1 LPPEGQEDGMKR
13 KRHTPEQIVK
23 HLRDAARMLGE
34 GKTVTQVCKRI
45 GVTEVTY
52 YRWKKEYDGATR
64 DSIKRL
70 KELGKENAQLKRL
83 LADHVLGLRVLKDIA
98 EGNF

>member
-1 LPPEGQEDGMKR
+1 MKR

-23 HLRDAARMLGE
+23 HLRDAEVMLGE
-34 GKTVTQVCKRI
+34 GKTVAQVCKKL

-52 YRWKKEYDGATR
+52 YRWKREYEGATR
-64 DSIKRL
+64 DQVRRL
-70 KELGKENAQLKRL
+70 KELEKENAQLKRL
-83 LADHVLGLRVLKDIA
+83 VADQALENRILKDIS

>member
-1 LPPEGQEDGMKR
+1 MKR

-23 HLRDAARMLGE
+23 HLREADRMLGE
-34 GKTVTQVCKRI
+34 GKTVAQVCKRI

-52 YRWKKEYDGATR
+52 YRWRKEYDGATR
-64 DSIKRL
+64 DSVKRL
-70 KELGKENAQLKRL
+70 KALEKENAQLKRL
-83 LADHVLGLRVLKDIA
+83 LADQVLENRVLKDIA

>member
-1 LPPEGQEDGMKR
+1 MKR

-23 HLRDAARMLGE
+23 HLREADRMLGE
-34 GKTVTQVCKRI
+34 GKTVGQVCKRI

-52 YRWKKEYDGATR
+52 YRWRKEYDGATR
-64 DSIKRL
+64 DSVKRL
-70 KELGKENAQLKRL
+70 KALEKENAQLKRL
-83 LADHVLGLRVLKDIA
+83 LADQVLENRVLKDIA

>member
-1 LPPEGQEDGMKR
+1 MKR

-23 HLRDAARMLGE
+23 HLREADRMLGE
-34 GKTVTQVCKRI
+34 GKTVAQVCKRI

-52 YRWKKEYDGATR
+52 YRWRKEYDGATR
-64 DSIKRL
+64 DSVKRL
-70 KELGKENAQLKRL
+70 KALEKQNAQLKRL
-83 LADHVLGLRVLKDIA
+83 LADQVLENRVLKDIA

>member
-1 LPPEGQEDGMKR
+1 MDCVVGGFQG

-23 HLRDAARMLGE
+23 HLRDAGQLLGQ
-34 GKTVTQVCKRI
+34 GKTVAQACKRM

-64 DSIKRL
+64 DSIRRL
-70 KELGKENAQLKRL
+70 KELVKENGQLKCL
-83 LADHVLGLRVLKDIA
+83 LAEQVVENRVLKDIA

>member
-1 LPPEGQEDGMKR
+1 MKR
-13 KRHTPEQIVK
+13 KRHSPEQIVK
-23 HLRDAARMLGE
+23 HLREAERMLGE

-52 YRWKKEYDGATR
+52 YRWRREYEGASR
-64 DSIKRL
+64 DTVKRL
-70 KELGKENAQLKRL
+70 KEREKENGQLKRL
-83 LADHVLGLRVLKDIA
+83 LADQVVENRVLKDIA

>member
-1 LPPEGQEDGMKR
+1 MKR

-23 HLRDAARMLGE
+23 HLRDAAQLLGE
-34 GKTVTQVCKRI
+34 GKTVAQVCKRI

-70 KELGKENAQLKRL
+70 KELEKENAQLKRL
-83 LADHVLGLRVLKDIA
+83 LADQVVENRVLKDIA